1 MTARGFPLAG
11 RTQHYLSN
19 WQTITQD
26 EWVLSV
32 VKGYRIK
39 FLQKPYQQRKPLQLT
54 FIEKEEECMQA
65 EIQSM
70 LDKLAISREEDNSES
85 FYSQMFLVPKKDGRQ
100 RPVINLKRLNQSVK
114 TEHFKM
120 EGIHMLIDL
129 LRAGDWMAKIDLKD
143 AYFIIP
149 IAQDWKLCP
158 AVFHQINQRLGPS
171 GGGSVCQQTD
181 SPAADICQL
190 ETRPNGHGHGCVHFG
205 LGRAQSICQSPVEP
219 DWQSTDT
226 DSPTARRACPGGTG
240 VEGAGMVPSATG
252 DAGEGSTS
260 DPPQGE
266 PHHRDSLPEVIPQL
280 AVWTISGSATRTA
293 KFQREQRN
301 CS

>member
-1 MTARGFPLAG
+1 VDPRGEDHAHQAG
-11 RTQHYLSN
+11 T
-19 WQTITQD
+19 
-26 EWVLSV
+26 
-32 VKGYRIK
+32 
-39 FLQKPYQQRKPLQLT
+39 
-54 FIEKEEECMQA
+54 
-65 EIQSM
+65 
-70 LDKLAISREEDNSES
+70 
-85 FYSQMFLVPKKDGRQ
+85 
-100 RPVINLKRLNQSVK
+100 
-114 TEHFKM
+114 
-120 EGIHMLIDL
+120 
-129 LRAGDWMAKIDLKD
+129 
-143 AYFIIP
+143 
-149 IAQDWKLCP
+149 
-158 AVFHQINQRLGPS
+158 S